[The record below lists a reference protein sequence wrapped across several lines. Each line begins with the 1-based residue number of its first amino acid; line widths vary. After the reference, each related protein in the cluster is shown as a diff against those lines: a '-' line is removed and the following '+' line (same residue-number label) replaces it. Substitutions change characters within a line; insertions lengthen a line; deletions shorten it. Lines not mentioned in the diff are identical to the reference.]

1 MALRHLPTASRALLL
16 AVLACALPAA
26 VAAKECS
33 FGFDATLEIAPDRI
47 VIDDDRLGE
56 IVIDEDGA
64 LAIAGREL
72 DLDGTQQASVEAWT
86 SQLRTVVPA
95 VVDVAIDG
103 VEIAVT
109 TVSEVFAA
117 FVGGEP
123 PASVQNALADL
134 RADVDAGLGREDDVW
149 YVRRDGIDGL
159 DDTMETMEPL
169 IENAVAE
176 SVGALLVAVGHSMQS
191 GEGSFTERM
200 EAFGERME
208 RLDEEIETR
217 VEARAEAIEDRADAL
232 CTELRVLAAREEEMK
247 ARVPELAGLRLMKR
261 S

>member
-1 MALRHLPTASRALLL
+1 MTLTHASRASRSLLF
-16 AVLACALPAA
+16 AALACTLPAA
-26 VAAKECS
+26 ATADQCR
-33 FGFDATLEIAPDRI
+33 FGFDAELEIAPEQI
-47 VIDDDRLGE
+47 V
-56 IVIDEDGA
+56 VEDGELGAVVFDEQGA
-64 LAIAGREL
+64 LTIDGQDVAL
-72 DLDGTQQASVEAWT
+72 DAAQRASVEAWA
-86 SQLRTVVPA
+86 SQLREVVPD
-95 VVDVAIDG
+95 VVEVAIEG

-117 FVGGEP
+117 LVDGEP
-123 PASVQNALADL
+123 PASVQSALADL
-134 RADVDAGLGREDDVW
+134 RADVDAGLGRQDGVW
-149 YVRRDGIDGL
+149 YVRRDGIEGL
-159 DDTMETMEPL
+159 DETMATMEPL

-176 SVGALLVAVGHSMQS
+176 SVGAILVAVGRSMQS
-191 GEGSFTERM
+191 GDGSFEDRM

-247 ARVPELAGLRLMKR
+247 ARVPELAPLRVLER